1 MIPYEIYMDIDD
13 DDQIEMD
20 LSEDEDISMETDEV
34 IQAGSTDN
42 YEDLKNLPK
51 INNNTVIGNKNG
63 NLLGLIN
70 SEDTLGLQEIDRMF
84 EAVFGQ

>member
-1 MIPYEIYMDIDD
+1 MKPLEVRMTVSEGDTIKMGVSGN
-13 DDQIEMD
+13 DQVP
-20 LSEDEDISMETDEV
+20 LRTSEV
-34 IQAGSTDN
+34 IKAGSTDN

>member
-1 MIPYEIYMDIDD
+1 MKPLEVRMTVSEGNTIKMGVSGN
-13 DDQIEMD
+13 DQVP
-20 LSEDEDISMETDEV
+20 LRTSEV
-34 IQAGSTDN
+34 IKAGSTDN

-70 SEDTLGLQEIDRMF
+70 SDDTLGLQEIDRMF
-84 EAVFGQ
+84 ESVFGQ